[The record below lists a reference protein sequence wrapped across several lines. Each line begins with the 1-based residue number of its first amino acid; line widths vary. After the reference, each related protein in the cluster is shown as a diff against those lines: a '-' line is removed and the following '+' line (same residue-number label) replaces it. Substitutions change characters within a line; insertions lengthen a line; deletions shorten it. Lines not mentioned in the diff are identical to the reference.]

1 MTDLSTLPSTINL
14 IGMPGAGK
22 STIGVLL
29 AKQSGHRFVDT
40 DIDIQA
46 RTGTTLQDILEERG
60 FQALRDVEEEV
71 LLSVDIDNAIVST
84 GGSVVYSDAS
94 MQRLRRAGPV
104 VYLNVPL
111 TVLQERVDNAPPR
124 GIASDTAQTFA
135 EVFAERTPL
144 YQRYADITINTQGLS
159 PDAIANR
166 IFALVSKLQQDSPKK
181 SEK

>member
-22 STIGVLL
+22 STVGVLL

-46 RTGTTLQDILEERG
+46 RTGTTLQDILEQQG
-60 FQALRDVEEEV
+60 FQALRDVEEAV

-94 MQRLRRAGPV
+94 MQRLRRAGPII
-104 VYLNVPL
+104 YLNVPL
-111 TVLQERVDNAPPR
+111 AILQERVDNAPPR

-135 EVFAERTPL
+135 DVFAERTPL
-144 YQRYADITINTQGLS
+144 YQRYADITLNTHGLT
-159 PDAIANR
+159 PDAIAEK
-166 IFALVSKLQQDSPKK
+166 IFYIVEQYQQS
-181 SEK
+181 